1 MFPVFSDKG
10 VNLLGGAS
18 EDDQN
23 ALVESLLNDPGITQR
38 KDGSYEIDLEKSTN
52 PALLKSLFTVSGMR
66 NVAPPDEIDRDLYD
80 KLVSLAKDAP
90 DGGRARADYLASL
103 ADRLGK
109 GSESYKAAVNRLDE
123 SIAHARKLHADG
135 KVYSAAQWEDHDVQR
150 KIAAPNLANMDATL
164 DTYNITLSE
173 KTTTVFTGK
182 SHYVNYTNSFFRD
195 MYDTVVKGT
204 SHENWFDS

>member
-1 MFPVFSDKG
+1 MGGNNGIGLGNNLPPVVNYPG
-10 VNLLGGAS
+10 VGNPGVGNVGNVGGVQQGGA
-18 EDDQN
+18 Q
-23 ALVESLLNDPGITQR
+23 P
-38 KDGSYEIDLEKSTN
+38 
-52 PALLKSLFTVSGMR
+52 
-66 NVAPPDEIDRDLYD
+66 NVVP
-80 KLVSLAKDAP
+80 V
-90 DGGRARADYLASL
+90 GGKARADYLASL

-109 GSESYKAAVNRLDE
+109 GSESYKAAVRRLDE

-135 KVYSAAQWEDHDVQR
+135 KVYSAEQWEDHDVQR

-195 MYDTVVKGT
+195 MYDTVVMGT
-204 SHENWFDS
+204 THENWFK